1 LAKTRAQRKAERRAR
16 RAREARQGQP
26 GDGGQSRAQHDTQV
40 PESGEVA
47 EAEAVLETG
56 GSPEELGE
64 SVRSATEV
72 AEPEPDVAEP
82 EVADADTEVADVEPE
97 VADVE
102 PEVAEEELEAAAPSR
117 ADVGVPAKE
126 TREERRARRQR
137 EKEKR
142 RDARAKELRKAPAE
156 REERRRG
163 AVLSFLL
170 SCWAELKRVQWP
182 DRETLVQASAVTV
195 IFIAVAAAY
204 LGALDAFFN
213 WLVKLVL

>member
-1 LAKTRAQRKAERRAR
+1 MAKTRAQRKAERRAR
-16 RAREARQGQP
+16 QAREAQQGK
-26 GDGGQSRAQHDTQV
+26 DGRRDEERAQRQTQV

-64 SVRSATEV
+64 SVQSATET
-72 AEPEPDVAEP
+72 AEPEVDVAEP
-82 EVADADTEVADVEPE
+82 EVAEPDLAE
-97 VADVE
+97 PD
-102 PEVAEEELEAAAPSR
+102 PEVAEPEAPAPSR
-117 ADVGVPAKE
+117 ADVGAPARE
-126 TREERRARRQR
+126 TREERRERRQR

-142 RDARAKELRKAPAE
+142 RKARAKELRKEPAE

-163 AVLSFLL
+163 VVLSFLL

-182 DRETLVQASAVTV
+182 DRETLIQASAVTLL
-195 IFIAVAAAY
+195 FIAVAAAY
-204 LGALDAFFN
+204 LGALDTVFN

>member
-1 LAKTRAQRKAERRAR
+1 VAKTRAQRKAERRAR
-16 RAREARQGQP
+16 EAREARERQR

-40 PESGEVA
+40 PESGDVA

-56 GSPEELGE
+56 APPEELGE
-64 SVRSATEV
+64 SVREETDVAEREPEV
-72 AEPEPDVAEP
+72 AEPEPEP
-82 EVADADTEVADVEPE
+82 EA
-97 VADVE
+97 
-102 PEVAEEELEAAAPSR
+102 ELEAPAPSR
-117 ADVGVPAKE
+117 ADVGAPAKE
-126 TREERRARRQR
+126 EEKESRRARRER
-137 EKEKR
+137 EKEQR
-142 RDARAKELRKAPAE
+142 RKARAKELRREPAE

-182 DRETLVQASAVTV
+182 DRETLIQASAVTL

-213 WLVKLVL
+213 WFVKLVL